1 MADFIALDQLLAKG
15 RPIDHPIALR
25 AGTVLDFAGFSQ
37 MVSGW
42 YGAFAA
48 DPGQRYALYF
58 EDCVEF
64 AAALFGAWQAGKQ
77 VYLPSDLLPATAERL
92 RREVDGFA
100 GDIPDSLPQVRAG
113 EPRQVDWQPLPR
125 EALALTVYTSGT
137 TGLPSAIPKR
147 LAQLFDEVLALATC
161 FDERAGES
169 VVLATVSHQHIYGL
183 LFRVLW
189 PLASGRP
196 FAAQRLL
203 YPEDMVAA
211 MTGQTACVLV
221 ASPAHLK
228 RLPAGL
234 PWGQACISL
243 RAVFSSGGPLLQEAL
258 TDSRALLGQ
267 APLEVYGSS
276 ETGGIAWRQRRHD
289 TDAAWQ
295 LLPGVQVRV
304 EGGALAVCSP
314 HLAQPGWQTTSD
326 RVRLTEQGFE
336 LLGRADRIVKLE
348 EKRVSLSAVEA
359 ALLAT
364 GLLAEARLVVRE
376 GARST
381 LAVLGV
387 PTEQGWALLE
397 AEGKR
402 ALSQRLRTALAS
414 ELEASVL
421 PRHWRYLWRL
431 PLNAQGKTTD
441 EALRALL
448 DPRRPTVRCLS
459 VTDNTATLRLYISPE
474 LPYFD
479 GHFPGSPILPGVA
492 QLEWVVRL
500 GQECFSLPA
509 HFLRMDAVKFQQL
522 IQPGQ
527 MLELL
532 LGYQRER
539 ATLSF
544 TMQSPAGVHASGRL
558 VFGHPA

>member
-1 MADFIALDQLLAKG
+1 MADFIALDRLLYTG
-15 RPIDHPIALR
+15 RTADHPVALR
-25 AGTVLDFAGFSQ
+25 SGVVVDFAAFSQ
-37 MVSGW
+37 MVGGW
-42 YGAFAA
+42 FAA
-48 DPGQRYALYF
+48 FTAAQGQRYALYF

-92 RREVDGFA
+92 RGEVDGFA
-100 GDIPDSLPQVRAG
+100 GDIPEGLPRVRAG
-113 EPRQVDWQPLPR
+113 ELCQPDWQVLPR

-137 TGLPSAIPKR
+137 TGVPSAIPKR
-147 LAQLFDEVLALATC
+147 LAQLFDEVAALATC
-161 FDERAGES
+161 FDARVGES
-169 VVLATVSHQHIYGL
+169 AVLATVSHQHIYGL

-196 FAAQRLL
+196 FAAERLL
-203 YPEDMVAA
+203 YPEDMIAA
-211 MTGQTACVLV
+211 LARCPASVLV

-228 RLPAGL
+228 RLPASL
-234 PWGQACISL
+234 PWTQAVAGL
-243 RAVFSSGGPLLQEAL
+243 RAVFSSGGPLPQEAL
-258 TDSRALLGQ
+258 TDSRSLLGQ

-276 ETGGIAWRQRRHD
+276 ETGGIAWRQRSRDAD
-289 TDAAWQ
+289 TAWL
-295 LLPGVQVRV
+295 LLPGVQVR
-304 EGGALAVCSP
+304 EAEGALAVCSP
-314 HLAQPGWQTTSD
+314 HLAEPGWQATSD
-326 RVRLTEQGFE
+326 RVRLTGQGFE
-336 LLGRADRIVKLE
+336 LLGRADRIIKLE
-348 EKRVSLSAVEA
+348 EKRVSLTAVEA

-364 GLLAEARLVVRE
+364 GLLAEVRLVVQE

-381 LAVLGV
+381 LAVLCV
-387 PTEQGWALLE
+387 PTEQGWTVLE
-397 AEGKR
+397 AEGRR
-402 ALSQRLRTALAS
+402 ALSQGLRAALACQ
-414 ELEASVL
+414 LEATVL

-431 PLNAQGKTTD
+431 PVNAQGKTTD

-459 VTDNTATLRLYISPE
+459 VTDNAATLRLFVTPD

-500 GQECFSLPA
+500 GRECFPLPVN
-509 HFLRMDAVKFQQL
+509 FLRMDAVKFQQL

-527 MLELL
+527 TVELV
-532 LGYQRER
+532 LGYQSER

-544 TMQSPAGVHASGRL
+544 TMQSSAGVHASGRL